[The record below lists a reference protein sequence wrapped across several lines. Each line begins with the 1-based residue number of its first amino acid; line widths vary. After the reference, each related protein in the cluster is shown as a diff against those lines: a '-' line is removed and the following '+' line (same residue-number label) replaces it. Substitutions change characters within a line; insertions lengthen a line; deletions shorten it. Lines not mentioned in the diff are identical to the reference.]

1 MNAIVPANPGS
12 PLMPQ
17 NLDQAMRLAEMMARG
32 KMVPDHLRN
41 PADAL
46 LVIEQAMRWGMSPFA
61 VAQCTSVIQGK
72 LMFEGKLVGAAVQS
86 SGLLSSRLSYD
97 FDGEGASR
105 AITVT
110 ATIRG
115 EDKPR
120 TIRITLAEAKT
131 TNQMWTRQPDQQLVY
146 FGTRAWARRHAP
158 EIMLGIYSAEEFDE
172 PAPRQDFAGPTI
184 DGTSTAE
191 PGGKTSGQVLPPDM
205 SKGELRDAINAEIPL
220 TPPPPRKTAR
230 QWLDDL
236 RMRVAQCQTS
246 EELDHIATSEEIRKA
261 QLHLRNGALDE
272 LNAIL
277 ADAVERLV
285 EAGEVEALEEAF
297 PGDTA

>member
-1 MNAIVPANPGS
+1 MNELIPANPGS

-61 VAQCTSVIQGK
+61 VAQCTSVIGGK
-72 LMFEGKLVGAAVQS
+72 LMFEGKLVAAAVQS

-97 FDGEGASR
+97 FDGEGAGR

-131 TNQMWTRQPDQQLVY
+131 TNQFWTRQPDQQLVY

-184 DGTSTAE
+184 DGISTTE
-191 PGGKTSGQVLPPDM
+191 PGGKTSGQVLPPDL

-220 TPPPPRKTAR
+220 TPAPKRTAR

-236 RMRVAQCQTS
+236 RLRVAQCQTT
-246 EELDHIATSEEIRKA
+246 EELDHIATSEEVQKA
-261 QLHLRNGALDE
+261 LKHLRNGALEE

-277 ADAVERLV
+277 ADAMERLA
-285 EAGEVEALEEAF
+285 EAGEVEVLEEAS
-297 PGDTA
+297 PGDAA

>member
-46 LVIEQAMRWGMSPFA
+46 LVIEQAMRWAMSPFA
-61 VAQCTSVIQGK
+61 VAQCTSVIQGR
-72 LMFEGKLVGAAVQS
+72 LMFEGKLVAAAVQS
-86 SGLLSSRLSYD
+86 CGLLSSRLSYD
-97 FDGEGASR
+97 FDGEGAAR
-105 AITVT
+105 AVTVT

-158 EIMLGIYSAEEFDE
+158 EVMLGVYSPEEFE
-172 PAPRQDFAGPTI
+172 APAPRQDFAGPTI
-184 DGTSTAE
+184 DAIPTPQGNVQPAE
-191 PGGKTSGQVLPPDM
+191 PDHPKAEAFDA
-205 SKGELRDAINAEIPL
+205 RDRLNAEVPL
-220 TPPPPRKTAR
+220 APPRRTAR

-236 RMRVAQCQTS
+236 RLRVAQCQTT
-246 EELDHIATSEEIRKA
+246 EELDHIATGEEVQKA
-261 QLHLRNGALDE
+261 LKHLRNGALEE

-277 ADAVERLV
+277 ADAMERLA
-285 EAGEVEALEEAF
+285 EAGEVEVLEEAF
-297 PGDTA
+297 PGDVA